1 MSASLVSTEPQKKVL
16 RILVIDSS
24 RVSRKVISRALAN
37 EIDAAGV
44 DITAVGT
51 AQEAVQVLKHLRF
64 DLITCSIL
72 LPDMYGIELC
82 KMIRKTDA
90 HRFTPFIVVTAEP
103 HARLMREGFSAGV
116 TDYYNKT
123 QGFKDFVHF
132 IRGFAERHAGLVGK
146 VLYLEDS
153 DADAE
158 VTRSI
163 MERHGLEVVRVVSA
177 EQALKVVDGGF
188 DLIVADFFLKDDLSG
203 GDFLHT
209 IRCGL
214 RYSREELPVLMM
226 TANEDRTMQAEI
238 FHAGGND
245 FVTKPVM
252 EEILISRIRSLLLI
266 KQQFHQLRRQSEE
279 LSRKATTDSLTGT
292 HNKRY
297 LMERAASALSDL
309 DTYPAWLALID
320 LDHFK
325 QINDQH
331 GHLVGDQV
339 LEGLGALLNRV
350 ARKGDIIARIGGE
363 EFALLLMSRTGSQCR
378 SEMEQ
383 LRAAIEHLKP
393 ASVTV
398 TASIGVATNFNRADA
413 GFTDLFSEADE
424 VLYEAKR
431 AGRNRVVFYGA
442 SLAKKPREG
451 GGG

>member
-1 MSASLVSTEPQKKVL
+1 MNHERKLL

-24 RVSRKVISRALAN
+24 RVSRKVISRALET
-37 EIDAAGV
+37 EIDADGV
-44 DITAVGT
+44 EITAVGT
-51 AQEAVQVLKHLRF
+51 AQEALQILKRMRF

-72 LPDMYGIELC
+72 LPDMYGVDLC

-123 QGFKDFVHF
+123 QGFRDFVHF

-158 VTRSI
+158 VTKGI
-163 MERHGLEVVRVVSA
+163 MERHGLEVVRVASA

-188 DLIVADFFLKDDLSG
+188 DLIVADFFLKDGLSG

-226 TANEDRTMQAEI
+226 TAREDRTMQAEI

-266 KQQFHQLRRQSEE
+266 KQQFYQLRRQSDE
-279 LSRKATTDSLTGT
+279 LRRMATTDSLTGT
-292 HNKRY
+292 YNKRY
-297 LMERAASALSDL
+297 ILDRAPPALADL
-309 DTYPAWLALID
+309 ETYPAWLALVD

-325 QINDQH
+325 EINDRH

-339 LEGLGALLNRV
+339 LEGIGALLNRA
-350 ARKGDIIARIGGE
+350 ARKGDIIARVGGE
-363 EFALLLMSRTGSQCR
+363 EFALLLMSRTVTQCR
-378 SEMEQ
+378 SEMEL
-383 LRAAIEHLKP
+383 LREAIEHLKP
-393 ASVTV
+393 AGIAVS
-398 TASIGVATNFNRADA
+398 ASIGVATNFNRSDA
-413 GFTDLFSEADE
+413 RFTDLFSEADE
-424 VLYEAKR
+424 TLYAAKR
-431 AGRNRVVFYGA
+431 AGRNRVFFYA
-442 SLAKKPREG
+442 PAEARPSEG
-451 GGG
+451 GA

>member
-1 MSASLVSTEPQKKVL
+1 MNHERKLL

-24 RVSRKVISRALAN
+24 RVSRKVISCALET
-37 EIDAAGV
+37 EIDAEGV
-44 DITAVGT
+44 EITAVGT
-51 AQEAVQVLKHLRF
+51 AQEALQVLKRMRF

-72 LPDMYGIELC
+72 LPDMYGIDLC
-82 KMIRKTDA
+82 RMIRKTDA

-158 VTRSI
+158 VTKGI
-163 MERHGLEVVRVVSA
+163 MERHGLEVVRVASA
-177 EQALKVVDGGF
+177 EHALRVVDAGF
-188 DLIVADFFLKDDLSG
+188 DLIVADFFLKDGLSG

-266 KQQFHQLRRQSEE
+266 KQQFHQLRRQSDE
-279 LSRKATTDSLTGT
+279 LRRLATVDSLTGT
-292 HNKRY
+292 YNKRY
-297 LMERAASALSDL
+297 IMDRAPAVLADL
-309 DTYPAWLALID
+309 ETYPVWLALVD

-325 QINDQH
+325 EINDRH
-331 GHLVGDQV
+331 GHLAGDQV
-339 LEGLGALLNRV
+339 LEAVGRLLSRA
-350 ARKGDIIARIGGE
+350 ARKGDIVARVGGE
-363 EFALLLMSRTGSQCR
+363 EFALLLMSRTATQCHA
-378 SEMEQ
+378 EMEE
-383 LRAAIEHLKP
+383 LREGVERLKP
-393 ASVTV
+393 GGIPVS
-398 TASIGVATNFNRADA
+398 ASIGVATNFNRSDVR
-413 GFTDLFSEADE
+413 FTGLFAEADE
-424 VLYEAKR
+424 MLYAAKR
-431 AGRNRVVFYGA
+431 EGRNRVLFYGTA
-442 SLAKKPREG
+442 QTRPKEG
-451 GGG
+451 GA

>member
-1 MSASLVSTEPQKKVL
+1 M
-16 RILVIDSS
+16 IDSS
-24 RVSRKVISRALAN
+24 RVSRKVISRALET
-37 EIDAAGV
+37 EIDADGV
-44 DITAVGT
+44 EITAVGT
-51 AQEAVQVLKHLRF
+51 AQEALQILRRMRF

-72 LPDMYGIELC
+72 LPDMYGVDLC

-123 QGFKDFVHF
+123 QGFRDFVHF

-158 VTRSI
+158 VTKGI
-163 MERHGLEVVRVVSA
+163 MERHGLEVVRVASA

-188 DLIVADFFLKDDLSG
+188 DLIVADFFLKDGLSG

-226 TANEDRTMQAEI
+226 TAKEDRTMQAEI

-266 KQQFHQLRRQSEE
+266 KQQFHQLRRQSDE
-279 LSRKATTDSLTGT
+279 LRRMATTDSLTGT
-292 HNKRY
+292 YNKRY
-297 LMERAASALSDL
+297 ILDRAVPALADL
-309 DTYPAWLALID
+309 ETYPAWLALVD

-325 QINDQH
+325 EINDRH
-331 GHLVGDQV
+331 GHLAGDQV
-339 LEGLGALLNRV
+339 LEGIGALLNRA
-350 ARKGDIIARIGGE
+350 ARKGDIIARVGGE
-363 EFALLLMSRTGSQCR
+363 EFALLLMSRTVTQCR
-378 SEMEQ
+378 SEMEH
-383 LRAAIEHLKP
+383 LRDAIEHLKP
-393 ASVTV
+393 AGIAVS
-398 TASIGVATNFNRADA
+398 ASIGVASNLNRSDA
-413 GFTDLFSEADE
+413 QFKDLFSEADE
-424 VLYEAKR
+424 ALYAAKR
-431 AGRNRVVFYGA
+431 AGRNRVLFCAPMGEA
-442 SLAKKPREG
+442 RPSEG
-451 GGG
+451 GA

>member
-1 MSASLVSTEPQKKVL
+1 MSRTYPAPEARKKNL

-24 RVSRKVISRALAN
+24 RVSRKVISRTLAS
-37 EIDAAGV
+37 EIEAEDIA
-44 DITAVGT
+44 ITAVGT
-51 AQEAVQVLKHLRF
+51 AQEALQVLRQQRF

-72 LPDMYGIELC
+72 LPDMYGIDLC

-153 DADAE
+153 DTDAE
-158 VTRSI
+158 MTRGI

-177 EQALKVVDGGF
+177 EQALKVVDDGF
-188 DLIVADFFLKDDLSG
+188 DLIVADFYLDDDMSG

-226 TANEDRTMQAEI
+226 TAAEDRTMQAEI

-245 FVTKPVM
+245 FVIKPVM

-279 LSRKATTDSLTGT
+279 LRRLATTDSLTGT
-292 HNKRY
+292 FNKRY
-297 LMERAASALSDL
+297 LLDRAHSALHDL
-309 DTYPAWLALID
+309 DNYPAWLVLVD

-325 QINDQH
+325 EVNDQH

-339 LEGLGALLNRV
+339 LQGVGALLNRSI
-350 ARKGDIIARIGGE
+350 RKGDIVARVGGE
-363 EFALLLMSRTGSQCR
+363 EFAMLLAARTADQCR
-378 SEMEQ
+378 DEVEQ
-383 LRAAIEHLKP
+383 LRQALEDLKP
-393 ASVTV
+393 AGFVV
-398 TASIGVATNFNRADA
+398 TASIGISSNANRSDA
-413 GFTDLFSEADE
+413 SFTDLFCEADQAMY
-424 VLYEAKR
+424 VAKR
-431 AGRNRVVFYGA
+431 DGRNRVIFYYPEMGRGLETE
-442 SLAKKPREG
+442 SL
-451 GGG
+451 